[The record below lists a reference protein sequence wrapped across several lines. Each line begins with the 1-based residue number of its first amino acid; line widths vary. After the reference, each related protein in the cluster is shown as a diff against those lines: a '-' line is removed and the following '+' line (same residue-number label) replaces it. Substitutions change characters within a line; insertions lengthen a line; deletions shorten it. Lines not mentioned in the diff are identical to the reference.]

1 MFRSHETLKEQFG
14 PDYAQ
19 KLVEEVNQH
28 GIVITARR
36 HHVHPSTI
44 GYWLLAVGARKMYV
58 LTRPSGEERGV
69 VREGLTAPLSA
80 GVK

>member
-1 MFRSHETLKEQFG
+1 MFRCHEALREKFG

-19 KLVEEVNQH
+19 KLVDEVNQH
-28 GIVITARR
+28 GITITAHR

-44 GYWLLAVGARKMYV
+44 NYWLVVMGARKMYV
-58 LTRPSGEERGV
+58 LTRPKGEERGV
-69 VREGLTAPLSA
+69 IRGLTTPMSP